1 MENINIYTEDDI
13 KKVKEAGK
21 VVAIVLGEV
30 VNSLKEG
37 ITTYE
42 LDKIAKETCEKL
54 GAKCA
59 FYGYRGFP
67 GNICVSINNEIIHGI
82 PSKTRKI
89 KEGDIVKL
97 DFGAYL
103 NGYYG
108 DAAVTVGVG
117 KISPLAKKLI
127 DATRQSLY
135 NAIKAAKV
143 GNKLSDIGKAVYD
156 YVSQFGFDVLREY
169 AGHGIGKNLHEPP
182 HVFNY
187 PTSYGEK
194 IKLQKGMILAI
205 EPMVTAGK
213 PKVRT
218 KRDNWTVVTKDGKIS
233 AHFEHTIAIL
243 ENEALI
249 LTPWEEYING

>member
-1 MENINIYTEDDI
+1 METINIYTQEDI
-13 KKVKEAGK
+13 EKLKETGK

-30 VNSLKEG
+30 VNSIKEG

-42 LDKIAKETCEKL
+42 LDQIAKETCEKL

-59 FYGYRGFP
+59 FYGYMGFP
-67 GNICVSINNEIIHGI
+67 ANICISINNEVIHGI
-82 PSKTRKI
+82 PSKTRRI

-117 KISPLAKKLI
+117 NISPLAKKLI
-127 DATRQSLY
+127 NATKQSLY
-135 NAIKAAKV
+135 EAIKVSKV
-143 GNKLSDIGKAVYD
+143 GNKLSDIGKAVYE
-156 YVSQFGFDVLREY
+156 YVSRFGFDVLREY
-169 AGHGIGKNLHEPP
+169 SGHGIGKKLHEPP
-182 HVFNY
+182 HIFNY

-194 IKLQKGMILAI
+194 ITLKKGMILAI

-243 ENEALI
+243 EGETLI
-249 LTPWEEYING
+249 LTPWEEYIDG